1 MGIETALLKV
11 LGGLLFVVV
20 VGIFI
25 FVFLVSWAKTKRR
38 SHGVYSPQNEEFKA
52 PIIEM
57 TELKGLKEQ
66 AIHHQERLI

>member
-1 MGIETALLKV
+1 LGIENALLPV
-11 LGGLLFVVV
+11 FLGLLFVVV

-25 FVFLVSWAKTKRR
+25 FFFFHILQTKRR